1 MYRLRQRSEC
11 DKLYMLKNF
20 LIKGKGYTMLEKLK
34 DIFYDK
40 NDIIVALAMVVVGAF
55 IISSQVDSIM
65 SYPEQLADQL
75 QQEQL
80 EQEPLQQEGSS
91 AKPGD
96 EEVSDF
102 PLPDPDVQQEPEI
115 QEPPAPPVQEPQPQT
130 PPASSEFKVPS
141 DKTVEIPSGAYSQ
154 KIAQILA
161 DAGVVPSADAFLK
174 AISDAGLETK
184 LKAGTFKIPA
194 GSTLNDVVKIVTK

>member
-1 MYRLRQRSEC
+1 
-11 DKLYMLKNF
+11 
-20 LIKGKGYTMLEKLK
+20 MLEKLK

-40 NDIIVALAMVVVGAF
+40 NDIIVALALVVIGAF
-55 IISSQVDSIM
+55 VISHQVDSIM

-80 EQEPLQQEGSS
+80 EQEQLQQEQESSS
-91 AKPGD
+91 AKPDG
-96 EEVSDF
+96 EGEATGTET
-102 PLPDPDVQQEPEI
+102 PEPQTPEI
-115 QEPPAPPVQEPQPQT
+115 QEPPVVQEPEPQVPPVQEPST
-130 PPASSEFKVPS
+130 SNEFKTAV
-141 DKTVEIPSGAYSQ
+141 DRTVEIPSGAYSQ

-161 DAGVVPSADAFLK
+161 DAGVVPSTDAFLK
-174 AISDAGLETK
+174 AVNDAGLETK